1 MFFSF
6 DGSISSRSFSKVDL
20 TPSPVR
26 MFIIERMS
34 AISGTF
40 VRTVFSLVKRAA
52 HIIGSTAF
60 FDPEIRICPFSS
72 FPPCTTNLAICVNI
86 RL

>member
-1 MFFSF
+1 M
-6 DGSISSRSFSKVDL
+6 KVDL

-34 AISGTF
+34 AMSGTF
-40 VRTVFSLVKRAA
+40 VSIVFSLVRRAA

-60 FDPEIRICPFSS
+60 FDPETWICPLSET
-72 FPPCTTNLAICVNI
+72 PPCTTNLAICVNI
-86 RL
+86 GL